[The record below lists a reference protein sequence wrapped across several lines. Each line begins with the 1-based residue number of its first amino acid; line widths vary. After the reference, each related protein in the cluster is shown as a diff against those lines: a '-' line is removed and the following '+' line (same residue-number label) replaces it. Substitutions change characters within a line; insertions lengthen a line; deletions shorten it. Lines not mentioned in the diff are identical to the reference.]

1 MSGSSPNMTV
11 SLSGLTRQSL
21 NRLHMERDYTKPIFF
36 VLLFFAFILT
46 GFLCKVLA
54 SVLIPVAIAILMALA
69 FYPVVRNLEVK
80 AKINWIAGSL
90 IILVVV
96 LIVLFFAS
104 GILVKGF
111 STIANEYSKYESSYM
126 SINKMIAQQCNLAID
141 EEKSFANNMWNLLE
155 VTKYVQEFAL
165 GLSSGVLSFSKSL
178 LLILIMFAFL
188 LIEIK
193 GFKRRITNAV
203 KDENKQTILNISQ
216 QIGEDVVRFLSIKFF
231 ISLATGLLV
240 YFAALI
246 VKLDFPIVW
255 AFIAF
260 VMNFIPTF
268 GSIISTVFTTIFALL
283 QFYPHYGKV
292 IFIFLFMIAVNF
304 ILGQI
309 LEPRIEGERLGLSP
323 FAILVSLA
331 LWGYIWGFIG
341 MILAVPMTVIIKIFC
356 ENIPYLNIVS
366 VILGNKRTIT
376 KK

>member
-1 MSGSSPNMTV
+1 
-11 SLSGLTRQSL
+11 
-21 NRLHMERDYTKPIFF
+21 MERDYTKPIFF

-46 GFLCKVLA
+46 GFLCKVLS
-54 SVLIPVAIAILMALA
+54 SVLIPVSIAIFMALA
-69 FYPVVRNLEVK
+69 FYPVVRNLEIK
-80 AKINWIAGSL
+80 TKINWVVGCL
-90 IILVVV
+90 IIVVII
-96 LIVLFFAS
+96 LIVIFFVS

-111 STIANEYSKYESSYM
+111 STIANEYSKYETRFM
-126 SINKMIAQQCNLAID
+126 SIYKLIASQFNLAID
-141 EEKSFANNMWNLLE
+141 EEKSFATNMWNILE
-155 VTKYVQEFAL
+155 VRQYVQDFAL

-178 LLILIMFAFL
+178 LLILIMFSFL

-203 KDENKQTILNISQ
+203 KDENKKTILNISQ

-231 ISLATGLLV
+231 ISLATGILV
-240 YFAALI
+240 YLAALI
-246 VKLDFPIVW
+246 IKLDFPIVW

-268 GSIISTVFTTIFALL
+268 GSIISTLFTTIFALL

-323 FAILVSLA
+323 FAILVSLT

-356 ENIPYLNIVS
+356 ENIPYLNFVS
-366 VILGNKRTIT
+366 VVLGNKR
-376 KK
+376 KSNK

>member
-1 MSGSSPNMTV
+1 MNETNY
-11 SLSGLTRQSL
+11 Q
-21 NRLHMERDYTKPIFF
+21 KPIFF

-69 FYPVVRNLEVK
+69 FYPIVRNLEIR
-80 AKINWIAGSL
+80 AKINWIVGSL
-90 IILVVV
+90 IIVAVI
-96 LIVLFFAS
+96 IVALFFVS
-104 GILVKGF
+104 GLLVKGF
-111 STIANEYSKYESSYM
+111 STIASEYSKYETRFM
-126 SINKMIAQQCNLAID
+126 SIYRIIAQQFNLAID
-141 EEKSFANNMWNLLE
+141 EQKSFATNMWNILE
-155 VTKYVQEFAL
+155 VRKYIQEVAL
-165 GLSSGVLSFSKSL
+165 GLSGGVLSFSKSL

-193 GFKRRITNAV
+193 SFKRRITNAV
-203 KDENKQTILNISQ
+203 KDENKQTVLNISQ

-246 VKLDFPIVW
+246 IKLDFPIVW

-260 VMNFIPTF
+260 IMNFIPTF
-268 GSIISTVFTTIFALL
+268 GSIISTIFTTIFALL

-292 IFIFLFMIAVNF
+292 IFIFLFMVAVNF

-341 MILAVPMTVIIKIFC
+341 MILAVPMMVIIKIFC
-356 ENIPYLNIVS
+356 ENIPNLNIIS
-366 VILGNKRTIT
+366 TILGSKRTIT

>member
-1 MSGSSPNMTV
+1 
-11 SLSGLTRQSL
+11 
-21 NRLHMERDYTKPIFF
+21 MERDYTKPIFF

-46 GFLCKVLA
+46 GFLCKVLS
-54 SVLIPVAIAILMALA
+54 SVLIPVSIAIFMALA
-69 FYPVVRNLEVK
+69 FYPVVRNLEIK
-80 AKINWIAGSL
+80 AKINWVVGCL
-90 IILVVV
+90 IIVVII
-96 LIVLFFAS
+96 LIVIFFVS

-111 STIANEYSKYESSYM
+111 STIANEYSKYETRFM
-126 SINKMIAQQCNLAID
+126 SIYKLIASQFNLAID
-141 EEKSFANNMWNLLE
+141 EEKSFATNMWNILE
-155 VTKYVQEFAL
+155 VRQYVQDFAL

-178 LLILIMFAFL
+178 LLILIMFSFL

-203 KDENKQTILNISQ
+203 KDENKKTILNISQ

-231 ISLATGLLV
+231 ISLATGILV
-240 YFAALI
+240 YLAALI
-246 VKLDFPIVW
+246 IKLDFPIVW

-268 GSIISTVFTTIFALL
+268 GSIISTLFTTIFALL

-323 FAILVSLA
+323 FAILVSLT

-356 ENIPYLNIVS
+356 ENIPNLNIISTV
-366 VILGNKRTIT
+366 LGKKRDSKRTT
-376 KK
+376 S

>member
-1 MSGSSPNMTV
+1 MS
-11 SLSGLTRQSL
+11 
-21 NRLHMERDYTKPIFF
+21 
-36 VLLFFAFILT
+36 
-46 GFLCKVLA
+46 

-80 AKINWIAGSL
+80 ARINWIVGSLLIVL
-90 IILVVV
+90 IILIA
-96 LIVLFFAS
+96 IVSLS
-104 GILVKGF
+104 GILFKGL
-111 STIANEYSKYESSYM
+111 STIANEYSKYETRFM
-126 SINKMIAQQCNLAID
+126 SIYKILAQQFNLAID
-141 EEKSFANNMWNLLE
+141 EEKSFINNMWNILE
-155 VTKYVQEFAL
+155 VREYIQGMAL
-165 GLSSGVLSFSKSL
+165 GLSSGVVSFGRS
-178 LLILIMFAFL
+178 LILIIIMFSFL

-193 GFKRRITNAV
+193 SFKRRITNAV
-203 KDENKQTILNISQ
+203 KTENKQTVLNISS
-216 QIGEDVVRFLSIKFF
+216 QIGEDVVHFLSIKFF

-240 YFAALI
+240 FIAAI
-246 VKLDFPIVW
+246 IMGLDFPIVW

-268 GSIISTVFTTIFALL
+268 GSIISTLLTTIFALL

-304 ILGQI
+304 ILGQL

-366 VILGNKRTIT
+366 TILGS
-376 KK
+376 KKK

>member
-1 MSGSSPNMTV
+1 
-11 SLSGLTRQSL
+11 
-21 NRLHMERDYTKPIFF
+21 MERDYTKPIFY

-69 FYPVVRNLEVK
+69 FYPVVKNLEAK
-80 AKINWIAGSL
+80 AKIKWGIGTL
-90 IILVVV
+90 IVVLVILVVIASV
-96 LIVLFFAS
+96 S

-111 STIANEYSKYESSYM
+111 STISNEYSKYETRFM
-126 SINKMIAQQCNLAID
+126 SIYKVFAQSFNLVID
-141 EEKSFANNMWNLLE
+141 EEKSFLNNLWGILE
-155 VTKYVQEFAL
+155 IRNAIQDLAL
-165 GLSSGVLSFSKSL
+165 GLSSGVLSFGKS
-178 LLILIMFAFL
+178 LILIMLMFSFL
-188 LIEIK
+188 LLEIK
-193 GFKRRITNAV
+193 AFKRRITSAV
-203 KDENKQTILNISQ
+203 KIENKQTVLNISQ

-231 ISLATGLLV
+231 ISLATGVLV
-240 YFAALI
+240 YLAALI
-246 VKLDFPIVW
+246 MRLDFPIVW

-268 GSIISTVFTTIFALL
+268 GSIISTLLTTIFALL

-304 ILGQI
+304 ILGNI

-323 FAILVSLA
+323 FAILVSLT

-356 ENIPYLNIVS
+356 ENIPYLNFVS
-366 VILGNKRTIT
+366 TILGNKRKSIN
-376 KK
+376 